1 MGKRLRKRYRV
12 LILAAIVVVVVVPF
26 GLALS
31 IESQPFSTPRP
42 ALGAS
47 IVASTSVL
55 MSAPLIVG
63 SSPDTSAR
71 WWWSQVPDGA
81 SLLGLGAVLIGL
93 AAAVRRTV

>member
-1 MGKRLRKRYRV
+1 MRKRYRV
-12 LILAAIVVVVVVPF
+12 VILAAIVVVLVVPF

-31 IESQPFSTPRP
+31 IESQPFPAGRP
-42 ALGAS
+42 ALETG
-47 IVASTSVL
+47 IVASQSAL

-63 SSPDTSAR
+63 RSSDTSAP
-71 WWWSQVPDGA
+71 WWSQVPDGA